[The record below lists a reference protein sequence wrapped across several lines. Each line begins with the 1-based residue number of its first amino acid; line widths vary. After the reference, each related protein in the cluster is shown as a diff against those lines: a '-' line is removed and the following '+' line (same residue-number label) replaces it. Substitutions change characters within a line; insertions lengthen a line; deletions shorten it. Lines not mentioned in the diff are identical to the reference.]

1 VCLGVSVKSEK
12 EGLAT
17 IKENLGYKRLINGD
31 KNRRLKI
38 RHCKK
43 LNVRA
48 YSYNYESEVK
58 TQQF

>member
-1 VCLGVSVKSEK
+1 VKSEK